1 MVRLSVWVADNYRLT
16 KLSPQEH
23 KILTLVQCLAYG
35 PRLIHPNIEI
45 MAGSTEKPHVPEA
58 EECMEHDD
66 QEANIDRVEMAA
78 DYVPSND
85 DDYVVTWKTWAV
97 VWILAMSYGIS
108 FWIVPS
114 AAAAETV
121 IATQLGDASQ
131 AAFYIAVYTMTVTI
145 AFMVCGANSDLFG
158 RRWFIIGGNV
168 LLFVGFIVGG
178 TAKTNKA
185 AIAAFALIGFGA
197 GNAQLAAFAL
207 PELLPNKWR
216 PAAVVLADIGVYF
229 AVVVGPVA
237 GRFSIQ
243 HGDAWRWLFYA
254 PAIAVFIS
262 FWLLL
267 FFYFPPKHP
276 RGLPFDRAVRELDYV
291 GSLLFIA
298 SVTLILTGIVYTTT
312 LASSNPKVIGTLV
325 AGFVLLVIFALYET
339 FAPLKQPLTPTHV
352 FTRGNGRELT
362 APFIA
367 GFVVTMFYYAINVIY
382 PTQIAVFF
390 TTAETSFRYAT
401 VLTLPQNLGL
411 VFGAVLLTVLGH
423 RIGHWRWTLTGSV
436 TVMVVFGALLAL
448 GNPQRK
454 GMMMAFVFLAE
465 TGFGWAQYLSIA
477 FIQFGVDQAELG
489 ISGGLAGVA
498 RFAGGAVAISV
509 YTTILTNSVKTHA
522 VKLVIPAAEAAGASS
537 RTAMA
542 ILEAL
547 PLGDSALSKVPD
559 ATTKMI
565 AAAGAAYQQCYVVG
579 LRTTALSSLSFGII
593 GIIGMQI
600 PRAIVNWCALLTFG
614 VELASSAW
622 ILVQK

>member
-1 MVRLSVWVADNYRLT
+1 
-16 KLSPQEH
+16 
-23 KILTLVQCLAYG
+23 
-35 PRLIHPNIEI
+35 
-45 MAGSTEKPHVPEA
+45 
-58 EECMEHDD
+58 
-66 QEANIDRVEMAA
+66 
-78 DYVPSND
+78 
-85 DDYVVTWKTWAV
+85 
-97 VWILAMSYGIS
+97 
-108 FWIVPS
+108 
-114 AAAAETV
+114 
-121 IATQLGDASQ
+121 
-131 AAFYIAVYTMTVTI
+131 MTVTI

-168 LLFVGFIVGG
+168 LLFIGFIVGG
-178 TAKTNKA
+178 TANTNKA

-243 HGDAWRWLFYA
+243 RGDAWRWLFYS

-262 FWLLL
+262 FWLLA
-267 FFYFPPKHP
+267 FFYYPPKHP

-291 GSLLFIA
+291 GSLLFVTSA
-298 SVTLILTGIVYTTT
+298 TLILIGIVYTTT
-312 LASSNPKVIGTLV
+312 LESGNAKVIGTLV

-390 TTAETSFRYAT
+390 TNAETSFRYAT

-423 RIGHWRWTLTGSV
+423 RIGHWKWTLTGSV

-448 GNPQRK
+448 GNPDRK

-477 FIQFGVDQAELG
+477 FIQFGVDQVELG

-509 YTTILTNSVKTHA
+509 YTTILMNTVKKHA
-522 VKLVIPAAEAAGASS
+522 VKLVIPAAEAAGASLP
-537 RTAMA
+537 TANA
-542 ILEAL
+542 ILKAL
-547 PLGDSALSKVPD
+547 PLGASALAEVPGS
-559 ATTKMI
+559 TSKMI
-565 AAAGAAYQQCYVVG
+565 TAAASAYQQCYVIG

-593 GIIGMQI
+593 GIIACIFCLDIGAKMNNKI
-600 PRAIVNWCALLTFG
+600 EVFLENDVNADKNEFH
-614 VELASSAW
+614 
-622 ILVQK
+622 